1 MRVSTVVSLGMGL
14 VIFANVMLIG
24 RVIEPQLDMLSRV
37 RSGMAAERLMELG
50 LAAATKISAE
60 RGPANGVLGSDV
72 PLPPERIDALKA
84 ARAATDQALKEV
96 EAKVSAKTPLKE
108 IGAVA
113 NSLAASGRQLVT
125 ARRMIDDLAS
135 RPRANRNDTEV
146 TAAVTAMIDVLPL
159 LAPGLNVIENNL
171 AQADPQLINYV
182 SIARLSTEM
191 RDYAGQLGS
200 VFTAAF
206 VGRRPLNQAEQA
218 RIDTL
223 LGTIGSLDTQLRLAF
238 DKTGAPQDLKTALGV
253 IDADFVGA
261 GLPLVRKIRDIGRT
275 SGDYGMSAA
284 DFAKA
289 YVPQMNVILALR
301 GAALK
306 AISTRIATLDR
317 ESTGSL
323 VTSIALAAIVGFSI
337 ALCFLLVIQRLSRP
351 LSHVHRALGQ
361 LAAGSD
367 DVTLPAIDRHDE
379 VGELFSA
386 LKRLVGVVRGRV
398 SESYVSGMVARIS
411 TDLQAAEDFERLA
424 GALFSNLGPILDLG
438 VASYFRADG
447 ATGDLVYC
455 GGYARAG
462 AVHSSRVVAP
472 GDGLIGECAATRRVI
487 LVTDPPSDYLCAQT
501 GLAKAVPRAILMLP
515 IVGGD
520 ELLGVVEM
528 AMLKPIDPLDRD
540 VLDAVLPVL
549 AMRME
554 ILARSER
561 TRQLLEATQQQARE
575 LTVQQDRIQSLL
587 AEQDAIFNNA
597 PMGIMYIASGA
608 IQRANP
614 AMAELLNHSLDALKG
629 FKVAGLFSS
638 EASHHGFSDAIGSR
652 LNGGEGV
659 HQEWDLL
666 RGDGHVFTAAVS
678 AKAVQLEGMEGA
690 SIWIVEDIT
699 ERKRLEHEMQES
711 GERLR
716 RILENSP
723 AGVSINTEDGQVLF
737 ANRRLAEM
745 LGATVDELMARNVAK
760 SWHDPAERQTFLK
773 QMRAE
778 GATRDFQTRFI
789 RDDGQL
795 ITVLLTSAWTEFAD
809 GRRLVT
815 WVYDI
820 TERQKTE
827 DAVRVASAEQ
837 QAILEAATVGIA
849 FLKDRVIVRGNPRLD
864 KLFGYESGEQIGR
877 STRIWFP
884 DDESF
889 ADIEGAYEALGRA
902 EVYQREQ
909 NYVRKDGSRFWC
921 RISGSAIDPSDLSRG
936 SVWMLEDVTQARAAA
951 EALARAKEVAEDA
964 AKTKSDFLANMSH
977 EIRTPMNA
985 IIGMAHLALKT
996 DLTPRQRDYV
1006 KKIQQSGQHLLG
1018 IINDI
1023 LDFSKIEAGKLE
1035 VEVSDV
1041 HLDKVL
1047 DNVANLI
1054 SDKAATKGLEL
1065 LFDIGPGVPM
1075 DLMGDSL
1082 RLGQVLINYANNAVK
1097 FTDEGEIVVGVRLLE
1112 DLGDQVMLRF
1122 EVKDT
1127 GIGLTEEQKGRL
1139 FQSFQQADSSTTR
1152 KFGGTGLG
1160 LAISKKL
1167 ADLMGGEVGVDSVPG
1182 QGSTFWFTARLG
1194 KGKPRA
1200 RMQPEAE
1207 LQGRRMMVVDDNEN
1221 ARAVLVD
1228 MLSSMSFKVD
1238 SFDSGPP
1245 AIEAIREAMVDEPY
1259 EVVFLDWQMPG
1270 MDGLEVAEAIHS
1282 LRLLYPPH
1290 LIMVTAYGREEVLK
1304 GAQAADIGEVL
1315 IKPVNQAALFDS
1327 IMRVYAS
1334 DDRRGETIDNAEPA
1348 GQNLEALR
1356 GTKVLLVEDNDLNQ
1370 EVASEILRDA
1380 GLEVDIA
1387 DNGQIAVD
1395 MVKAGSYDLI
1405 LMDMQMPVMDGVTAT
1420 REIRKLGQTHL
1431 PIIAMTANAMQVDK
1445 DRCLD
1450 AGMNDHIAKP
1460 IDPDSMF
1467 ATLLKWRGPAIAA
1480 KPAATDVEAGGE
1492 DGGAIIERLRTLLA
1506 ESDSEAEDIVDA
1518 NMDLLRQ
1525 VLGAKAARF
1534 AKLVHDF
1541 DYDKAI
1547 KLLPGP
1553 TASNDRPDLPEI
1565 DPDVFDFD
1573 RMGPIYK
1580 WDMARLGPLLAAFL
1594 DDAAGKVARIEAE
1607 GGLPAKAELAH
1618 GLKGTANTAGAV
1630 RLGRL
1635 AADIESSAKGGNA
1648 EAVEMLVPLLPSTV
1662 TELKDALASV
1672 VDHKGDA

>member
-14 VIFANVMLIG
+14 VVLANIVLVG
-24 RVIEPQLDMLSRV
+24 RVIAPQLDMQARV
-37 RSGMAAERLMELG
+37 QTGMAAERMMGLG
-50 LAAATKISAE
+50 LAAASKISAE

-72 PLPPERIDALKA
+72 PLPPERVEALKV
-84 ARAATDQALKEV
+84 ARAASDQALRDV
-96 EAKVSAKTPLKE
+96 ETAASAKVVLRRIDT
-108 IGAVA
+108 VTD
-113 NSLAASGRQLVT
+113 SLAAAGRQLT
-125 ARRMIDDLAS
+125 QARRMIDDLAT
-135 RPRANRNDTEV
+135 RPRATRNDAAV

-159 LAPGLNVIENNL
+159 LSPGLNVIENNL
-171 AQADPQLINYV
+171 AQADPALINYV
-182 SIARLSTEM
+182 TIARLATEM

-206 VGRRPLNQAEQA
+206 VGRRPLNADEHA
-218 RIDTL
+218 RIDNL
-223 LGTIGSLDTQLRLAF
+223 LGIIGVLDIQLRLAF
-238 DKTGAPQDLKTALGV
+238 DKTGAPDDLKAALSV
-253 IDADFVGA
+253 IDSDFVGG
-261 GLPLVRKIRDIGRT
+261 GLPLVRKIRAIGRT
-275 SGDYGMSAA
+275 SGEYGMNAA
-284 DFAKA
+284 EFAKV
-289 YVPQMNVILALR
+289 YVPQMNVILNLRVVALE
-301 GAALK
+301 
-306 AISTRIATLDR
+306 AISTRIGRLDHDSRQSLAT
-317 ESTGSL
+317 S
-323 VTSIALAAIVGFSI
+323 VVLAVIVGLSI
-337 ALCFLLVIQRLSRP
+337 ALCFLLIIQRLSRP

-361 LAAGSD
+361 LAAGAD
-367 DVTLPAIDRHDE
+367 EVNLPAIARHDE
-379 VGELFSA
+379 VGELFAA
-386 LKRLVGVVRGRV
+386 LKRLVEVVRGRA
-398 SESYVSGMVARIS
+398 SESYVSGMVARI
-411 TDLQAAEDFERLA
+411 TADLQAAEDFERLA
-424 GALFSNLGPILDLG
+424 DALFSNLAPVLELG
-438 VASYFRADG
+438 VASYFRTDG
-447 ATGDLVYC
+447 ESVDLIYC
-455 GGYARAG
+455 GGYARVG
-462 AVHSSRVVAP
+462 DVRSRRTVTR
-472 GDGLIGECAATRRVI
+472 GDGLVGECAATRQVI
-487 LVTDPPSDYLCAQT
+487 RIDDPPPDYLRAQT
-501 GLAKAVPRAILMLP
+501 GLAQAIPRAILLLP

-520 ELLGVVEM
+520 DLLGVVEM
-528 AMLKPIDPLDRD
+528 GLLKPLAPQDLT
-540 VLDAVLPVL
+540 VLDTVLPVL

-575 LTVQQDRIQSLL
+575 LTAQQGRIQSLL
-587 AEQDAIFNNA
+587 AEQDAIFDNA
-597 PMGIMYIASGA
+597 PMGIMYTASGV

-614 AMAELLNHSLDALKG
+614 AMAELLAHSVEELKG
-629 FKVAGLFSS
+629 YEAAGLFTSP
-638 EASHHGFSDAIGSR
+638 ESHRSF
-652 LNGGEGV
+652 GGMVGPKLAAGDGI
-659 HQEWDLL
+659 HYEWDLK
-666 RGDGHVFTAAVS
+666 RGDGRVFKAAIS
-678 AKAVQLEGMEGA
+678 AKGVHLEGMERA

-699 ERKRLEHEMQES
+699 ERKRLEREMQES

-723 AGVSINTEDGQVLF
+723 AGVSINTEDGRPAF

-745 LGATVDELMARNVAK
+745 LGASVDQLMTRNAAAA
-760 SWHDPAERQTFLK
+760 WLDPGDRQDFIEQL
-773 QMRAE
+773 RRD
-778 GATRDFQTRFI
+778 GAVRDFQTRFV
-789 RDDGQL
+789 RDDGQP
-795 ITVLLTSAWTEFAD
+795 ITVLLTSALTEFAD
-809 GRRLVT
+809 GRHLVT
-815 WVYDI
+815 WIYDI
-820 TERQKTE
+820 TERQKAE

-849 FLKDRVIVRGNPRLD
+849 FLKNRVIVRGNPRLD
-864 KLFGYESGEQIGR
+864 KLFGYEPGEQVGL

-884 DDESF
+884 DDQSY
-889 ADIEGAYEALGRA
+889 ADVDEAYEALGRG
-902 EVYQREQ
+902 EVYHREQ

-921 RISGSAIDPSDLSRG
+921 RISGSAVDSSDLSRG
-936 SVWMLEDVTQARAAA
+936 SVWMLEDVTEARAAA

-964 AKTKSDFLANMSH
+964 ARTKSDFLANMSH

-996 DLTPRQRDYV
+996 EMTPRQRDYV

-1035 VEVSDV
+1035 VEVSEV

-1047 DNVANLI
+1047 ENVANLI
-1054 SDKAATKGLEL
+1054 SDKATAKGLEL
-1065 LFDIGPGVPM
+1065 LFDIGPGVPL

-1097 FTDEGEIVVGVRLLE
+1097 FTDEGEIVVGVHLVE
-1112 DLGDQVMLRF
+1112 DFGAQVLLRF

-1194 KGKPRA
+1194 KGKQRA
-1200 RMQPEAE
+1200 PMLPEAD

-1228 MLSSMSFKVD
+1228 MLTSMSFNVD
-1238 SFDSGPP
+1238 SFESGPP
-1245 AIEAIREAMVDEPY
+1245 AIEAIREAMLAEPY

-1282 LRLLYPPH
+1282 IRLPFPPH
-1290 LIMVTAYGREEVLK
+1290 LIMVTAYGREEVMK

-1327 IMRVYAS
+1327 VMRVFAS
-1334 DDRRGETIDNAEPA
+1334 DDRRGEGDDGPA
-1348 GQNLEALR
+1348 AAVQNLEALK
-1356 GTKVLLVEDNDLNQ
+1356 GVKVLLVEDNDLNQ
-1370 EVASEILRDA
+1370 EVAGEILRDA
-1380 GLEVDIA
+1380 GLVVDIA

-1420 REIRKLGQTHL
+1420 REIRKLGLDRL

-1445 DRCLD
+1445 DRCLE

-1467 ATLLKWRGPAIAA
+1467 ATLLKWRSSVVDRP
-1480 KPAATDVEAGGE
+1480 PVPQPLD
-1492 DGGAIIERLRTLLA
+1492 DGLVARLHDLLA
-1506 ESDSEAEDIVDA
+1506 ADDPEAEELVES
-1518 NMDLLRQ
+1518 NMVPLRKL
-1525 VLGAKAARF
+1525 LGAKTNRF
-1534 AKLVHDF
+1534 AKLVREFDF
-1541 DYDKAI
+1541 DKAL
-1547 KLLPGP
+1547 KLLQGEDGP
-1553 TASNDRPDLPEI
+1553 AGRPELPDI

-1573 RMGPIYK
+1573 RMGAIYK
-1580 WDMARLGPLLAAFL
+1580 WDMGRIRPLLAAFL
-1594 DDAAGKVARIEAE
+1594 ADSASKVARIGSETDLAA
-1607 GGLPAKAELAH
+1607 LRELAH

-1635 AADIESSAKGGNA
+1635 AADVENVAKEGNA
-1648 EAVEMLVPLLPSTV
+1648 EAVEMLAPLLPATLN
-1662 TELKDALASV
+1662 ELKDALASV
-1672 VDHKGDA
+1672 MDDKGDA